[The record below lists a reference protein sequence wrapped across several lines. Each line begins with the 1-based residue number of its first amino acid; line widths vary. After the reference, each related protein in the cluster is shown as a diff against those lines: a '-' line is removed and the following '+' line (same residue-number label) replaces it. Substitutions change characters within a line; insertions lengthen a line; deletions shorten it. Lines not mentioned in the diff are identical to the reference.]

1 MNKLLDAIYVAACI
15 VGGCVILTLSADL
28 HAKTADVL
36 TKDEKNAIKKRYA
49 TRREVITIDTQKYW
63 VVDYAVGGKHV
74 ETKTNKVVSV
84 FGVRQENPLEADAKK
99 AQKIEK
105 AARKAKKKD
114 QNTWDGMIKDL
125 EKARDKFIDAEFKDL
140 TQQVLDMLNQSVE
153 PGAK

>member
-49 TRREVITIDTQKYW
+49 TRREVITIDDQKYW

-84 FGVRQENPLEADAKK
+84 FGVKQENPLEADAKVARK
-99 AQKIEK
+99 AQKAAEK
-105 AARKAKKKD
+105 AEKKD
-114 QNTWDGMIKDL
+114 SKNFEKWIKDT
-125 EKARDKFIDAEFKDL
+125 EKARDKSGADMAEFYDEI
-140 TQQVLDMLNQSVE
+140 LNIATRRANGE
-153 PGAK
+153 K